1 MGILKFILDV
11 NDAVDY
17 YRNFSCSSQN
27 LDGFLRCYRH
37 ARGNECY
44 GDSTN
49 VQVATSGHGTGR
61 IGSYNTNKAIE
72 RGCWHLTL
80 SEAIKFSFAHK
91 VCIGKGCLELTKR
104 EAIKLLFTRKVWHEK
119 DESGQE
125 FLALERY
132 DLNSFNTNYKMSKG
146 NKSSDDGDPYARPA
160 AYCPWCGTKLRDT
173 GKHYTCQRCGVIS
186 YDVDVMR

>member
-1 MGILKFILDV
+1 MSILKFILDV

-27 LDGFLRCYRH
+27 IDGFLRCYRH

-49 VQVATSGHGTGR
+49 VQVATSGYGTGR

-80 SEAIKFSFAHK
+80 SEAIKFSFARE
-91 VCIGKGCLELTKR
+91 VCIGKGRLELTKR

-125 FLALERY
+125 FLALEKY
-132 DLNSFNTNYKMSKG
+132 DLNSFNT
-146 NKSSDDGDPYARPA
+146 
-160 AYCPWCGTKLRDT
+160 KL
-173 GKHYTCQRCGVIS
+173 
-186 YDVDVMR
+186 